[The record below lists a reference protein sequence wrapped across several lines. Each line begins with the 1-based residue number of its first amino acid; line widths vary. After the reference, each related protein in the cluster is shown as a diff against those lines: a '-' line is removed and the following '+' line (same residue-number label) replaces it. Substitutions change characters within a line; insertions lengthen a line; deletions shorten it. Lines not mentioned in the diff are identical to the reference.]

1 MDFEINKIYS
11 MMVIYVDAKG
21 RYVNVLAPDKK
32 SYRVDIEGTVANGI
46 KSLKDKRV
54 ELIYTGESID
64 VQPNF
69 MLSPKYFA
77 KVPSEPKKGSN
88 LGLLEGLKVEFKKS
102 IIFSSTTHQPGSD
115 KLMEIAREIA
125 AFMNTEGGVL
135 YCGVDDEAN
144 VVGIEN
150 DLKVLGKATIKGC
163 NGKTDAGWG
172 YEATAD
178 GFSQKLRNLIR
189 FYLGDFASTLV
200 QDPEFLKD
208 EQSGHTYVKVK
219 VNPAVDEFVYLGPHE
234 NVYYRT
240 GTSSVLLEGRSRE
253 QYAKARFK
261 SANQKSF
268 SNLKCTDEVGRY
280 LSSNVIK
287 EEHRNATPSS
297 LVVTGRGHASE
308 VSVQKCKDPV
318 ALLDEI
324 RNSLKTDFD
333 DYRFETCQ
341 LFRNGESLPSEIALK
356 PGWEWAIV
364 VKIVDSDRERIM
376 REITSFIRIDI
387 EPIVSGQYGIWCRFA
402 NRFSSN
408 TSRKAQLKTTVFLP
422 NWFVEAV
429 AEREGTEYRT
439 DRLGVRKNLESSEA
453 KCRNYLGTYAPR
465 SFAEMVSFADYAY
478 ALYPA
483 FKASLKSEVSI
494 LDVGCGSGAATF
506 GFLWSL
512 KKARL
517 PNLRKVTVWGVDG
530 NAASLILFADLMSA
544 FRLSWSSLAI
554 ELKTIVTDSPQCAI
568 TKKAMGEIDV
578 ALSSKFL
585 QELGNSEKCQLVDDA
600 VGRVLSSTGMSFWI
614 SNPGIDESTDVFMQ
628 TSGDDCAVVAEPHV
642 DFLIC
647 GLKGR
652 SEPIKETVSLLAK
665 SNGKSTL
672 MEE

>member
-253 QYAKARFK
+253 QYAKARFGMK
-261 SANQKSF
+261 SALNPPA
-268 SNLKCTDEVGRY
+268 
-280 LSSNVIK
+280 SSESKNVSTQT
-287 EEHRNATPSS
+287 N
-297 LVVTGRGHASE
+297 
-308 VSVQKCKDPV
+308 
-318 ALLDEI
+318 
-324 RNSLKTDFD
+324 
-333 DYRFETCQ
+333 
-341 LFRNGESLPSEIALK
+341 
-356 PGWEWAIV
+356 
-364 VKIVDSDRERIM
+364 VDSSAGIAGASMAAKAVLAKTPRSMQLPKWIDDKIYGELKATYCRSCRDITVIDWGPV
-376 REITSFIRIDI
+376 EI
-387 EPIVSGQYGIWCRFA
+387 
-402 NRFSSN
+402 
-408 TSRKAQLKTTVFLP
+408 KK
-422 NWFVEAV
+422 
-429 AEREGTEYRT
+429 
-439 DRLGVRKNLESSEA
+439 
-453 KCRNYLGTYAPR
+453 YLGTYFPR
-465 SFAEMVSFADYAY
+465 SYVESYCLYSDFFKANLEEYKGRKVLSVFDFGCGTGGEILGFLDAMEQNLPGVESVKVRALDGNHY
-478 ALYPA
+478 ALRVLERIVAHRETISKLVINLKTMPVTIDDFYDLGVA
-483 FKASLKSEVSI
+483 RSVIDDTFDFFMTFKAVCEFVTKQQFEESNPYTNIIQVFSDILVPDGKMLITDVSTKNGTSQEWLPTM
-494 LDVGCGSGAATF
+494 LDIGIKESGAAILARNAGFNETF
-506 GFLWSL
+506 VVKHSRF
-512 KKARL
+512 
-517 PNLRKVTVWGVDG
+517 PCD
-530 NAASLILFADLMSA
+530 
-544 FRLSWSSLAI
+544 
-554 ELKTIVTDSPQCAI
+554 Q
-568 TKKAMGEIDV
+568 
-578 ALSSKFL
+578 SKIAWRFVKPR
-585 QELGNSEKCQLVDDA
+585 Q
-600 VGRVLSSTGMSFWI
+600 
-614 SNPGIDESTDVFMQ
+614 
-628 TSGDDCAVVAEPHV
+628 GDDV
-642 DFLIC
+642 
-647 GLKGR
+647 
-652 SEPIKETVSLLAK
+652 
-665 SNGKSTL
+665 
-672 MEE
+672 